1 MQPPR
6 KLDDA
11 WVLEWA
17 WSDMPFGE
25 VAVPGGRPKAIRGLA
40 ICQYEGSSR
49 FYRLSCDENWQT
61 IADVDCSSLDEA
73 KALQPDQFRNVRV
86 VWHSTVH

>member
-6 KLDDA
+6 KLDGA
-11 WVLEWA
+11 WVREWA

-25 VAVPGGRPKAIRGLA
+25 VAVDGGRPKPIRGLA
-40 ICQYEGSSR
+40 ICQYEVSSR

-61 IADVDCSSLDEA
+61 IADLDCSSVDEA
-73 KALQPDQFRNVRV
+73 KGTQPDQFRNVRV
-86 VWHSTVH
+86 VWHSMVH